1 MAVRG
6 CPLSG
11 AAYGG
16 SQGEDGQCCAMG
28 EVGARDLRL
37 DASATQ
43 YRLHVLETLEG
54 HVEVGG
60 RWEVEAKGMTEEVVV
75 TLHERGEMNPVVMR

>member
-54 HVEVGG
+54 HVDGGWEVGG
-60 RWEVEAKGMTEEVVV
+60 GG
-75 TLHERGEMNPVVMR
+75 RGDDGGSGGDTT